1 MSGDPRDPRVPPD
14 ERNDRQEIHVHV
26 DSGGRRD
33 DPNYYPPAEEEAAAA
48 ASAMSAQ
55 LIWIILVL
63 VLIVAVVL
71 LFTTGVIDLSGADE
85 VVDGIV
91 PTPAT

>member
-1 MSGDPRDPRVPPD
+1 MSGDPRDPQAPR
-14 ERNDRQEIHVHV
+14 EDRQEIHVHV
-26 DSGGRRD
+26 DSGGRRGD
-33 DPNYYPPAEEEAAAA
+33 DYPVREDEEAAAA

-55 LIWIILVL
+55 LIWIVLVV

-71 LFTTGVIDLSGADE
+71 VFTTGVIDLSGAEDAIDE
-85 VVDGIV
+85 IV